1 MGLDPY
7 QGNTGLGFDSPQRGP
22 EFEHSQKTLR
32 YPVNN
37 PQVSPLV
44 TSSKVVGLGGLLRSN
59 AQIQKDK
66 SENEKINEGVLSK
79 EQLINLLNEFKKE
92 FIEIINLY
100 PSDEK
105 VFKNKIEKKIL
116 EKLSSNTAKIAGLE
130 HIMSKQK
137 KKIEDLKNCVRTSSP
152 CPSRGR
158 QGVGYR
164 IAFKAVPRRSGA
176 DAPVDQDRRLRRVT
190 REDDREGPWFVR
202 FLRDGIQARHVVKV
216 LMRRGEPDFR
226 HYDHS
231 L

>member
-1 MGLDPY
+1 
-7 QGNTGLGFDSPQRGP
+7 
-22 EFEHSQKTLR
+22 
-32 YPVNN
+32 
-37 PQVSPLV
+37 
-44 TSSKVVGLGGLLRSN
+44 LGGLLRSN

-137 KKIEDLKNCVRTSSP
+137 KKIEDYLTQFRKQVSQSQFNALVKKFESLEKKFDALEGKKSERSPSSSGKL
-152 CPSRGR
+152 PSEKPSSRKPSSRKPSLTQKGETDE
-158 QGVGYR
+158 
-164 IAFKAVPRRSGA
+164 K
-176 DAPVDQDRRLRRVT
+176 QDRKPSKEELQELQEQIV
-190 REDDREGPWFVR
+190 
-202 FLRDGIQARHVVKV
+202 
-216 LMRRGEPDFR
+216 
-226 HYDHS
+226 S